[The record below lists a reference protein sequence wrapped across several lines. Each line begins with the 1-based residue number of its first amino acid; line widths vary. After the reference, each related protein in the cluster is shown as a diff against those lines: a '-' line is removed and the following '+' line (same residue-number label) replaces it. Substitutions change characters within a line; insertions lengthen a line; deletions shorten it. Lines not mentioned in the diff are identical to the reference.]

1 MPRCQTYQAGDAEQ
15 FAAASGAFF
24 AEVES
29 ASLGVYPGTTMIGR
43 ELWFNRTNPFRKAW
57 VDSLLA
63 ALLLLCSLALAGWPC
78 LSRGLYAAGLLA
90 YAAALAWS
98 VAGFWC
104 RVTISGRPPVSNMY
118 ESVIWVA
125 FMTAVFGLVLEL
137 IYRRGVIAL
146 AATLVST
153 LGLVLADQLP
163 LTLAPN
169 IQPLQAVL
177 RSNYWLVIHVLT
189 IVSSYAAFA
198 LAWVWVTSTSP

>member
-1 MPRCQTYQAGDAEQ
+1 VLYCAGLFEC
-15 FAAASGAFF
+15 
-24 AEVES
+24 V
-29 ASLGVYPGTTMIGR
+29 V
-43 ELWFNRTNPFRKAW
+43 
-57 VDSLLA
+57 
-63 ALLLLCSLALAGWPC
+63 ALL
-78 LSRGLYAAGLLA
+78 
-90 YAAALAWS
+90 WS
-98 VAGFWC
+98 AVGFYC

-118 ESVIWVA
+118 ESVIWVG

-153 LGLVLADQLP
+153 FGLVLADQLP

-198 LAWVWVTSTSP
+198 LAWGLG